1 MAFGIFSLKK
11 VYRRQVENVQK
22 NIYNFSSWPE
32 YATKS
37 YYAGGQS
44 TTTGSSA
51 IFRFSFETET
61 FTLIP
66 SIMSI
71 GRISVSASKS
81 SLFGYI
87 SGGFFPSQS
96 SRIDRLSFSTETT
109 GVIIN
114 FPTNKTDSPAISAN
128 LYSYYAGGSIN
139 PNQAQVSSIARLSF
153 SDDTISISG
162 NLPTT
167 RRGAVAIES
176 DLYNVGYWSGGS
188 GQPNPVANPA
198 PLFSQII
205 RLSYDTDTINVS
217 GNLPTNRIA
226 FAGIPSRDYGYF
238 AGGFTIAG
246 QPTSVI
252 SNISRLEYSTG
263 TYSESPSKL
272 LSGVAGCNITGHKNI
287 SYGYICYDFL
297 GPSLTSSSLIN
308 RLDLSSEVL
317 SAISPGVDGDGG
329 SGTCFSGGQST

>member
-37 YYAGGQS
+37 YYAGGQ
-44 TTTGSSA
+44 TTTLGSSA
-51 IFRFSFETET
+51 IFRYSFETET

-87 SGGFFPSQS
+87 SGGFFPGQS
-96 SRIDRLSFSTETT
+96 SRIDRISFATETT

-114 FPTNKTDSPAISAN
+114 FPTNKTASPAISAN
-128 LYSYYAGGSIN
+128 LYSYYAGGEIN
-139 PNQAQVSSIARLSF
+139 PNGAQVSSIARLSF

-176 DLYNVGYWSGGS
+176 DLYNVGYWAGGS
-188 GQPNPVANPA
+188 GVPPGTA
-198 PLFSQII
+198 PSPFFSQIV
-205 RLSYDTDTINVS
+205 RLSYETDTINVS

-226 FAGIPSRDYGYF
+226 FAGIPSRNYGYF
-238 AGGFTIAG
+238 AGGVTITG

-272 LSGVAGCNITGHKNI
+272 LSGAGGCNITGHKNI

-297 GPSLTSSSLIN
+297 GPTLATSSLMN

-317 SAISPGVDGDGG
+317 SSISPGIDGDGG